1 MKIINKIL
9 VIFFALLLNTNLA
22 LSGEKWDMALA
33 YGAGNFHSANATE
46 FAKNVTDKSGGK
58 LTIVT
63 HPGGSL
69 FKGGEIFRAVRTGQ
83 APIGERFMSAL
94 GKEDPL
100 LEVDSQPFLATSY
113 GDAKKLYKA
122 SKDEIV
128 KGLDSKGLVFLY
140 AVPWPA
146 QGLYSKKEINSVADL
161 KGLKFRAY
169 NSATIRIAEL
179 TGMTPT
185 KIEAAEI
192 SQAFSTGAVESM
204 ITSPTTGKN
213 KKIWENG
220 VGYFYD
226 IAAWFPKNMVIVN
239 KDAWNKLDADTQKL
253 VMSEAAKAE
262 QKGWDLSKRGNKDDK
277 KALADAGMKVGKVNP
292 ALKKHFEEVGATM
305 AKEWA
310 DRAGSRGQSV
320 LKAYSGSSY

>member
-1 MKIINKIL
+1 MKLIKNILTIL
-9 VIFFALLLNTNLA
+9 VAILFSTNLVNA
-22 LSGEKWDMALA
+22 AEKWDMALA

-46 FAKNVTDKSGGK
+46 FAKNVSEKSGGK

-69 FKGGEIFRAVRTGQ
+69 YKGGEIFRAVRTGQ
-83 APIGERFMSAL
+83 AQIGERFMSAL

-100 LEVDSQPFLATSY
+100 LEIDSQPFLATSY
-113 GDAKKLYKA
+113 NDAMKLYKA
-122 SKDEIV
+122 SKPEIV
-128 KGLDSKGLVFLY
+128 KGLDEKGLVFLY

-146 QGLYSKKEINSVADL
+146 QGLYSKNAINNLQDL

-169 NSATIRIAEL
+169 NSSLIRLAEL
-179 TGMTPT
+179 TGMAPT

-213 KKIWENG
+213 SKIWENG

-226 IAAWFPKNMVIVN
+226 IAAWFPKNMIIVN
-239 KDAWNKLDADTQKL
+239 KDAWNKLDSDTQKL
-253 VMSEAAKAE
+253 VMKEAALAE
-262 QKGWDLSKRGNKDDK
+262 RKGWELSKKGNVADK
-277 KALADAGMKVGKVNP
+277 QALSNAGMKVGKVN
-292 ALKKHFEEVGATM
+292 ATLKKHFQEVGATM
-305 AKEWA
+305 SKEWA
-310 DRAGSRGQSV
+310 ERAGSRGQAV
-320 LKAYSGSSY
+320 LAAYK

>member
-1 MKIINKIL
+1 MRLIRNTL
-9 VIFFALLLNTNLA
+9 LTLAALIFSVNIANA
-22 LSGEKWDMALA
+22 GEKWDMALA

-46 FAKNVTDKSGGK
+46 FAKNVTEKSGGK

-100 LEVDSQPFLATSY
+100 LEVDSQPFLATNY
-113 GDAKKLYKA
+113 GAAMRLYNA
-122 SKDEIV
+122 SKPEII

-146 QGLYSKKEINSVADL
+146 QGLYSKKEINSIEDL

-179 TGMTPT
+179 TGMAPT

-226 IAAWFPKNMVIVN
+226 IAAWFPKNMVIAN
-239 KDAWNKLDADTQKL
+239 KDAWNKLDAATQKL

-262 QKGWDLSKRGNKDDK
+262 KKGWDLSKKGNRDDK
-277 KALADAGMKVGKVNP
+277 KALADAGMKVGKVNT

-305 AKEWA
+305 SKEWA
-310 DRAGSRGQSV
+310 NRAGARGQAV
-320 LKAYSGSSY
+320 LAAYK

>member
-1 MKIINKIL
+1 MKFLKYLVSIIASVVL
-9 VIFFALLLNTNLA
+9 FTNA
-22 LSGEKWDMALA
+22 SNAGEKWDMALA

-46 FAKNVTDKSGGK
+46 FAKNVSDNSGGK

-83 APIGERFMSAL
+83 TQIGERFMSAL

-113 GDAKKLYKA
+113 DDAMDLYQA
-122 SKDEIV
+122 SKPEIV

-146 QGLYSKKEINSVADL
+146 QGLYSKKEINSIADL

-179 TGMTPT
+179 TGMAPT

-220 VGYFYD
+220 VKYFYD

-239 KDAWNKLDADTQKL
+239 KDAWNQLDSATQKL
-253 VMSEAAKAE
+253 VTMEASKAE
-262 QKGWDLSKRGNKDDK
+262 KKGWALSKKGNKDDK
-277 KALADAGMKVGKVNP
+277 KALADAGMKVGKVN
-292 ALKKHFEEVGATM
+292 AELKKHFENVGATM
-305 AKEWA
+305 SKEWA
-310 DRAGSRGQSV
+310 DRAGSRGQGV
-320 LKAYSGSSY
+320 LAAYK

>member
-1 MKIINKIL
+1 MKFMKYLISVLVSLILSINIA
-9 VIFFALLLNTNLA
+9 IA
-22 LSGEKWDMALA
+22 EKWDMALA

-46 FAKNVTDKSGGK
+46 FAKNVTEKSGGK

-83 APIGERFMSAL
+83 AQIGERFMSAL

-113 GDAKKLYKA
+113 DDAMKLYNA
-122 SKDEIV
+122 SKPEIV
-128 KGLDSKGLVFLY
+128 KGLDGKGLVFLY

-146 QGLYSKKEINSVADL
+146 QGLYSKKAINSVSDL

-179 TGMTPT
+179 TGMAPT

-213 KKIWENG
+213 SKIWENG

-239 KDAWNKLDADTQKL
+239 KDAWNKLDSATKKL
-253 VMSEAAKAE
+253 VMSEAAVAE
-262 QKGWDLSKRGNKDDK
+262 KKGWELSKKGNVADK
-277 KALADAGMKVGKVNP
+277 KALADAGMKVGKVNS
-292 ALKKHFEEVGATM
+292 ALEKHFQKVGATM
-305 AKEWA
+305 ADEWKA
-310 DRAGSRGQSV
+310 KAGSRGASV
-320 LKAYSGSSY
+320 LAAYK

>member
-1 MKIINKIL
+1 MKLIKYFLTTIASL
-9 VIFFALLLNTNLA
+9 FIFSNVCLA
-22 LSGEKWDMALA
+22 EKWDMALA

-46 FAKNVTDKSGGK
+46 FAKNVTEKSGGK

-83 APIGERFMSAL
+83 AQIGERFMSAL

-100 LEVDSQPFLATSY
+100 LEIDSQPFLATSY
-113 GDAKKLYKA
+113 SDAMKLYKA

-128 KGLDSKGLVFLY
+128 KSLDSKGLVFLY

-146 QGLYSKKEINSVADL
+146 QGLYSKKEINNVGDL

-179 TGMTPT
+179 TGMAPT

-220 VGYFYD
+220 VKYFYD

-239 KDAWNKLDADTQKL
+239 KDAWNKLDSATQEI
-253 VMSEAAKAE
+253 VMQQAALAE
-262 QKGWDLSKRGNKDDK
+262 RKGWNLSKKGNVADK
-277 KALADAGMKVGKVNP
+277 KALADAGMQVGKVNA
-292 ALKKHFEEVGATM
+292 ALKTHFEEVGAKM
-305 AKEWA
+305 SQEWA
-310 DRAGSRGQSV
+310 DKAGSRGAAV
-320 LKAYSGSSY
+320 LAAYK

>member
-1 MKIINKIL
+1 MKLIRN
-9 VIFFALLLNTNLA
+9 IFVVLAALLFSVSLA
-22 LSGEKWDMALA
+22 NAGEKWDMALA

-100 LEVDSQPFLATSY
+100 LEVDSQPFLATNY
-113 GDAKKLYKA
+113 GAAMRLYQS
-122 SKDEIV
+122 SKPEIV
-128 KGLDSKGLVFLY
+128 KGLDAKGLVFLY

-169 NSATIRIAEL
+169 NTATIRIAEL
-179 TGMTPT
+179 TGMAPT

-239 KDAWNKLDADTQKL
+239 KDSWNKLDADTQKL
-253 VMSEAAKAE
+253 IMSEAAKAE
-262 QKGWDLSKRGNKDDK
+262 KKGWDLSKKGNKNDK
-277 KALADAGMKVGKVNP
+277 KALADAGMKVGKVNT

-305 AKEWA
+305 SKEWA
-310 DRAGSRGQSV
+310 DRAGARGQAV
-320 LKAYSGSSY
+320 LSAYK

>member
-1 MKIINKIL
+1 MKLLNKIL
-9 VIFFALLLNTNLA
+9 VIFLALLLNTSLA
-22 LSGEKWDMALA
+22 NSGEKWDMALA
-33 YGAGNFHSANATE
+33 YGATNFHSANATE

-69 FKGGEIFRAVRTGQ
+69 YKGGEIFRAVRTGQ
-83 APIGERFMSAL
+83 AQIGERFMSAL

-113 GDAKKLYKA
+113 GDAMKLYKA
-122 SKDEIV
+122 SKAEIV
-128 KGLDSKGLVFLY
+128 KGLDAKGLVFLY

-179 TGMTPT
+179 TGMAPT

-213 KKIWENG
+213 SKIWENG

-226 IAAWFPKNMVIVN
+226 IAAWFPKNMIIVN

-253 VMSEAAKAE
+253 VMKEAALAE
-262 QKGWDLSKRGNKDDK
+262 RKGWDLSKKGNVADK
-277 KALADAGMKVGKVNP
+277 KALSDAGMKVAKVNS
-292 ALKKHFEEVGATM
+292 ALQKHFQGVGATM
-305 AKEWA
+305 SKEWA
-310 DRAGSRGQSV
+310 ERAGSRGAAV
-320 LKAYSGSSY
+320 LTAYK

>member
-1 MKIINKIL
+1 MKLLNKIL
-9 VIFFALLLNTNLA
+9 VAFIAMLLNISFA
-22 LSGEKWDMALA
+22 FSAEKWDMALA

-46 FAKNVTDKSGGK
+46 FAKNVSNKSGGK

-69 FKGGEIFRAVRTGQ
+69 YKGGEIFRAVRTGQ
-83 APIGERFMSAL
+83 AQIGERFMSAL

-100 LEVDSQPFLATSY
+100 LEVDSQPFLATNY
-113 GDAKKLYKA
+113 GAAMRLYKA
-122 SKDEIV
+122 SKPEIV
-128 KGLDSKGLVFLY
+128 KGLDAKGLVFLY

-179 TGMTPT
+179 TGMAPT

-239 KDAWNKLDADTQKL
+239 KDAWNKLDEATQKL

-277 KALADAGMKVGKVNP
+277 KALADAGMKVAKVNA

-305 AKEWA
+305 SKEWA
-310 DRAGSRGQSV
+310 ERAGSRGAAV
-320 LKAYSGSSY
+320 LAAFK

>member
-1 MKIINKIL
+1 MKLIRN
-9 VIFFALLLNTNLA
+9 IFVVLATLLFSVNLA
-22 LSGEKWDMALA
+22 NAGEKWDMALA

-100 LEVDSQPFLATSY
+100 LEVDSQPFLATNY
-113 GDAKKLYKA
+113 GAAMRLYQS
-122 SKDEIV
+122 SKPEIV
-128 KGLDSKGLVFLY
+128 KGLDAKGLVFLY

-169 NSATIRIAEL
+169 NTATIRIAEL
-179 TGMTPT
+179 TGMAPT

-226 IAAWFPKNMVIVN
+226 IAAWFPKNMVIAN

-253 VMSEAAKAE
+253 IMSEAAKAE
-262 QKGWDLSKRGNKDDK
+262 QKGWDLSKKGNRDDK
-277 KALADAGMKVGKVNP
+277 KALADAGMKVGKVN
-292 ALKKHFEEVGATM
+292 ATLKKHFEGVGATM
-305 AKEWA
+305 SNEWA
-310 DRAGSRGQSV
+310 DRAGARGQAV
-320 LKAYSGSSY
+320 LAAYK

>member
-1 MKIINKIL
+1 MKFIRYFITSIIS
-9 VIFFALLLNTNLA
+9 LLFLTNISLA
-22 LSGEKWDMALA
+22 EKWDMALA
-33 YGAGNFHSANATE
+33 YGASNFHSANAAE
-46 FAKNVTDKSGGK
+46 FAKNVSEKSGGK

-83 APIGERFMSAL
+83 AQIGERFMSAL

-113 GDAKKLYKA
+113 SDAMKLYKA
-122 SKDEIV
+122 SKPGII
-128 KGLDSKGLVFLY
+128 KGLEEKGLVFLY

-179 TGMTPT
+179 TGMAPT

-213 KKIWENG
+213 SKIWENG
-220 VGYFYD
+220 VKYFYD
-226 IAAWFPKNMVIVN
+226 IAAWFPKNMVIVHRG
-239 KDAWNKLDADTQKL
+239 AWNKLDSATQEL
-253 VMSEAAKAE
+253 VMKEAAVAE
-262 QKGWDLSKRGNKDDK
+262 RKGWDLSKKGNVADK
-277 KALADAGMKVGKVNP
+277 KALADAGMQVGKVNSE
-292 ALKKHFEEVGATM
+292 LQKHFQEVGATM
-305 AKEWA
+305 AEEWKKK
-310 DRAGSRGQSV
+310 AGSRGASV
-320 LKAYSGSSY
+320 LAAYN

>member
-1 MKIINKIL
+1 MKIIKFFISTVISIL
-9 VIFFALLLNTNLA
+9 IFTNISLA
-22 LSGEKWDMALA
+22 EKWDMALA
-33 YGAGNFHSANATE
+33 YGAGNFHSANAAE
-46 FAKNVTDKSGGK
+46 FAKNVTEKSGGK

-83 APIGERFMSAL
+83 AQIGERFMSAL

-113 GDAKKLYKA
+113 DDAMKLYKA
-122 SKDEIV
+122 SKPEIV
-128 KGLDSKGLVFLY
+128 KGLDEKGLIFLY

-146 QGLYSKKEINSVADL
+146 QGLYSKKAINSVGDL

-179 TGMTPT
+179 TGMAPT

-213 KKIWENG
+213 SKIWENG

-239 KDAWNKLDADTQKL
+239 KDAWNKLDPATQKL
-253 VMSEAAKAE
+253 VMNEAALAE
-262 QKGWDLSKRGNKDDK
+262 RKGWDLSKKGNVADK
-277 KALADAGMKVGKVNP
+277 KALSNAGMIVGKVNS
-292 ALKKHFEEVGATM
+292 ALQKHFQKVGATM
-305 AKEWA
+305 ADEWKA
-310 DRAGSRGQSV
+310 KAGARGVSV
-320 LKAYSGSSY
+320 LAAYK

>member
-1 MKIINKIL
+1 MKFIKYFVTSIIS
-9 VIFFALLLNTNLA
+9 LLFLTNISLA
-22 LSGEKWDMALA
+22 EKWDMALA
-33 YGAGNFHSANATE
+33 YGAGNFHSANAAE
-46 FAKNVTDKSGGK
+46 FAKNVSEKSGGK

-83 APIGERFMSAL
+83 AQIGERFMSAL

-100 LEVDSQPFLATSY
+100 LEIDSQPFLATSY
-113 GDAKKLYKA
+113 SDAMKLYKA
-122 SKDEIV
+122 SKPGII
-128 KGLDSKGLVFLY
+128 KGLEEKGLVFLY

-146 QGLYSKKEINSVADL
+146 QGLYSKKEINSVSDL

-179 TGMTPT
+179 TGMAPT

-220 VGYFYD
+220 VKYFYD
-226 IAAWFPKNMVIVN
+226 IAAWFPKNMVIVHRG
-239 KDAWNKLDADTQKL
+239 AWNKLDSATQEL
-253 VMSEAAKAE
+253 VMKEAAVAE
-262 QKGWDLSKRGNKDDK
+262 RKGWDLSKKGNVADK
-277 KALADAGMKVGKVNP
+277 KALAAAGMQVGKVNSE
-292 ALKKHFEEVGATM
+292 LQKHFQEVGATM
-305 AKEWA
+305 AEEWKKK
-310 DRAGSRGQSV
+310 AGSRGASV
-320 LKAYSGSSY
+320 LAAYN

>member
-1 MKIINKIL
+1 MKFIKYFITTIIS
-9 VIFFALLLNTNLA
+9 LLFLTNISLA
-22 LSGEKWDMALA
+22 EKWDMALA
-33 YGAGNFHSANATE
+33 YGAGNFHSANAAE
-46 FAKNVTDKSGGK
+46 FAKNVSEKSGGK

-83 APIGERFMSAL
+83 AQIGERFMSAL

-113 GDAKKLYKA
+113 SDAMKLYKA
-122 SKDEIV
+122 SKPGII
-128 KGLDSKGLVFLY
+128 KGLEEKGLVFLY

-179 TGMTPT
+179 TGMAPT

-213 KKIWENG
+213 SKIWENG
-220 VGYFYD
+220 VKYFYD
-226 IAAWFPKNMVIVN
+226 IAAWFPKNMVIVHRG
-239 KDAWNKLDADTQKL
+239 AWNKLDSATQEL
-253 VMSEAAKAE
+253 VMKEAAVAE
-262 QKGWDLSKRGNKDDK
+262 RKGWDLSKKGNVADK
-277 KALADAGMKVGKVNP
+277 KALATAGMQVGKVNSE
-292 ALKKHFEEVGATM
+292 LQKHFQEVGATM
-305 AKEWA
+305 AEEWKKK
-310 DRAGSRGQSV
+310 AGSRGASV
-320 LKAYSGSSY
+320 LAAYN

>member
-1 MKIINKIL
+1 MKLLNKIL

-46 FAKNVTDKSGGK
+46 FAKNVSDNSGGK

-83 APIGERFMSAL
+83 AQIGERFMSAL

-113 GDAKKLYKA
+113 DDAMNLYQA
-122 SKDEIV
+122 SKPEIV

-146 QGLYSKKEINSVADL
+146 QGLYSKKEINSIADL

-179 TGMTPT
+179 TGMAPT

-220 VGYFYD
+220 VKYFYD

-239 KDAWNKLDADTQKL
+239 KESWNKLDSATQKL
-253 VMSEAAKAE
+253 VMMEASKAE
-262 QKGWDLSKRGNKDDK
+262 KKGWALSKKGNKVDK
-277 KALADAGMKVGKVNP
+277 KALADAGMEVGKVNA
-292 ALKKHFEEVGATM
+292 ALKKHFEGVGATM
-305 AKEWA
+305 SKEWA
-310 DRAGSRGQSV
+310 ERAGSRGQAV
-320 LKAYSGSSY
+320 LAAYK

>member
-1 MKIINKIL
+1 MKFLKYLVSIIAS
-9 VIFFALLLNTNLA
+9 VALFINVSNA
-22 LSGEKWDMALA
+22 GEKWDMALA
-33 YGAGNFHSANATE
+33 YGAGNFHSANAAE
-46 FAKNVTDKSGGK
+46 FAKNVSDNSGGK

-83 APIGERFMSAL
+83 TQIGERFMSAL

-113 GDAKKLYKA
+113 DDAMDLYQA
-122 SKDEIV
+122 SKPEIV

-146 QGLYSKKEINSVADL
+146 QGLYSKKEINSIADL

-179 TGMTPT
+179 TGMAPT

-220 VGYFYD
+220 VKYFYD

-239 KDAWNKLDADTQKL
+239 KDAWNELDSATQKL
-253 VMSEAAKAE
+253 VMMEASKAE
-262 QKGWDLSKRGNKDDK
+262 KKGWALSKKGNKDDK
-277 KALADAGMKVGKVNP
+277 KALADAGMKVGKVN
-292 ALKKHFEEVGATM
+292 AELKKHFENVGATM
-305 AKEWA
+305 SKEWA
-310 DRAGSRGQSV
+310 DRAGSRGQGV
-320 LKAYSGSSY
+320 LAAYK

>member
-1 MKIINKIL
+1 MKLLNKIL
-9 VIFFALLLNTNLA
+9 VTIFAFLLNTNLA
-22 LSGEKWDMALA
+22 VSGEKWDMALA

-46 FAKNVTDKSGGK
+46 FAKNVSEKSGGK

-69 FKGGEIFRAVRTGQ
+69 YKGGEIFRAIRTGQ
-83 APIGERFMSAL
+83 AQIGERFMSAL

-100 LEVDSQPFLATSY
+100 LEVDSQPFLATTY
-113 GDAKKLYKA
+113 DDAMNLYQA
-122 SKDEIV
+122 SKPEIV
-128 KGLDSKGLVFLY
+128 KGLDAKGLVFLY

-146 QGLYSKKEINSVADL
+146 QGLYSKKEINSVSDL

-179 TGMTPT
+179 TGMAPT

-220 VGYFYD
+220 VKYFYD

-239 KDAWNKLDADTQKL
+239 KDAWNKLDSKTQKI
-253 VMSEAAKAE
+253 VMQEASKAE
-262 QKGWDLSKRGNKDDK
+262 KKGWALSKRGNKDDK
-277 KALADAGMKVGKVNP
+277 KALADAGMKVGKVN
-292 ALKKHFEEVGATM
+292 AELKKHFEGVGATM
-305 AKEWA
+305 SKEWA
-310 DRAGSRGQSV
+310 DRAGSRGQGV
-320 LKAYSGSSY
+320 LAAYK

>member
-1 MKIINKIL
+1 MKLFKIL
-9 VIFFALLLNTNLA
+9 LSVLFSVLLTANAFAA
-22 LSGEKWDMALA
+22 EKWDMALA
-33 YGAGNFHSANATE
+33 YGASNFHSANAAE
-46 FAKNVTDKSGGK
+46 FAKNVSEKSGGK

-83 APIGERFMSAL
+83 AQIGERFMSAL

-100 LEVDSQPFLATSY
+100 LEIDSQPFLATSY
-113 GDAKKLYKA
+113 DDAMKLYQA
-122 SKDEIV
+122 SKPAII
-128 KGLDSKGLVFLY
+128 KGLDQKGLVFLY

-169 NSATIRIAEL
+169 NSATIRMAEL
-179 TGMTPT
+179 TGMAPT

-213 KKIWENG
+213 SKIWENG
-220 VGYFYD
+220 VKYFYD
-226 IAAWFPKNMVIVN
+226 IAAWFPKNMIVVHRGS
-239 KDAWNKLDADTQKL
+239 WNKLDKATQK
-253 VMSEAAKAE
+253 MIMEEAAVAE
-262 QKGWDLSKRGNKDDK
+262 KKGWALSKKGNVADK
-277 KALADAGMKVGKVNP
+277 KALADAGMKVGKVN
-292 ALKKHFEEVGATM
+292 ADLESHFKKVGATM
-305 AKEWA
+305 AEEWKKKA
-310 DRAGSRGQSV
+310 GDRGASV
-320 LKAYSGSSY
+320 LAAYN

>member
-1 MKIINKIL
+1 MRLIKYFLTIFTSL
-9 VIFFALLLNTNLA
+9 VIFSNVSLA
-22 LSGEKWDMALA
+22 EKWDMALA

-46 FAKNVTDKSGGK
+46 FAKNVTEKSGGK

-100 LEVDSQPFLATSY
+100 YEIDSLPFLATTY
-113 GDAKKLYKA
+113 DDAMKLYEA
-122 SKDEIV
+122 SKPYIV
-128 KGLDSKGLVFLY
+128 KSLDEKGLVFLY

-146 QGLYSKKEINSVADL
+146 QGLYSKKQIKKVGDL
-161 KGLKFRAY
+161 NGLKFRAY

-179 TGMTPT
+179 TGMAPT

-213 KKIWENG
+213 SKIWENG

-239 KDAWNKLDADTQKL
+239 KDAWSKLDSATQKL

-262 QKGWDLSKRGNKDDK
+262 KKGWALSKKGNKADK
-277 KALADAGMKVGKVNP
+277 KALADAGMIVGKVNS
-292 ALKKHFEEVGATM
+292 ALNKHFVEVGATM
-305 AKEWA
+305 SKEWA
-310 DRAGSRGQSV
+310 SRAGSRGQAV
-320 LKAYSGSSY
+320 LAAY

>member
-1 MKIINKIL
+1 MRLIRNTL
-9 VIFFALLLNTNLA
+9 LTLAALIFSVNIANA
-22 LSGEKWDMALA
+22 GEKWDMALA

-46 FAKNVTDKSGGK
+46 FAKNVTEKSGGK

-100 LEVDSQPFLATSY
+100 LEVDSQPFLATNY
-113 GDAKKLYKA
+113 GAAMRLYNA
-122 SKDEIV
+122 SKPEII

-146 QGLYSKKEINSVADL
+146 QGLYSKKEINSIEDL

-179 TGMTPT
+179 TGMAPT

-226 IAAWFPKNMVIVN
+226 IAAWFPKNMVIAN
-239 KDAWNKLDADTQKL
+239 KDAWNKLDAATQKL

-262 QKGWDLSKRGNKDDK
+262 KKGWDLSKKGNKDDK
-277 KALADAGMKVGKVNP
+277 KALADAGMKVGKVNS

-305 AKEWA
+305 SKEWA
-310 DRAGSRGQSV
+310 DRAGARGQAV
-320 LKAYSGSSY
+320 LAAYK

>member
-1 MKIINKIL
+1 MKFLKYLVSIIASVVL
-9 VIFFALLLNTNLA
+9 FTNA
-22 LSGEKWDMALA
+22 SNAGEKWDMALA
-33 YGAGNFHSANATE
+33 YGAGNFHSANAAE
-46 FAKNVTDKSGGK
+46 FAKNVSDNSGGK

-83 APIGERFMSAL
+83 AQIGERFMSAL

-100 LEVDSQPFLATSY
+100 LEVDSQPFLATTY
-113 GDAKKLYKA
+113 DDAMDLYQA
-122 SKDEIV
+122 SKPEIV

-146 QGLYSKKEINSVADL
+146 QGLYSKKEIKSVADL

-179 TGMTPT
+179 TGMAPT

-220 VGYFYD
+220 VKYFYD

-239 KDAWNKLDADTQKL
+239 KDAWNTLDSATQKL
-253 VMSEAAKAE
+253 VMMEASKAE
-262 QKGWDLSKRGNKDDK
+262 KKGWALSKKGNKDDK
-277 KALADAGMKVGKVNP
+277 KALADAGMKVGKVN
-292 ALKKHFEEVGATM
+292 AELKKHFENVGATM
-305 AKEWA
+305 SKEWA
-310 DRAGSRGQSV
+310 DRAGSRGQGV
-320 LKAYSGSSY
+320 LAAYK

>member
-1 MKIINKIL
+1 
-9 VIFFALLLNTNLA
+9 LLLTFNFANA
-22 LSGEKWDMALA
+22 GEKWDMALA

-46 FAKNVTDKSGGK
+46 FAKNVSEKSDGK

-100 LEVDSQPFLATSY
+100 LEIDSQPFLATSY
-113 GDAKKLYKA
+113 GQAMRLYKA
-122 SKDEIV
+122 SKPEIV

-146 QGLYSKKEINSVADL
+146 QGLYSKKEINSIADL

-179 TGMTPT
+179 TGMAPT

-239 KDAWNKLDADTQKL
+239 KEAWNKLDSDTQKL
-253 VMSEAAKAE
+253 VMREAALAE
-262 QKGWDLSKRGNKDDK
+262 RKGWDLSKKGNVQDK
-277 KALADAGMKVGKVNP
+277 KALADAGMKVGKVNSS
-292 ALKKHFEEVGATM
+292 LKKHFEEVGATM

-310 DRAGSRGQSV
+310 DRAGSRGKAV
-320 LKAYSGSSY
+320 LSAYK